1 MLQPP
6 YAIVNELIRQ
16 LEMERCA
23 MTDKVII
30 VEGKTDKEQL
40 MRVLDEQVEII
51 CTYGTISFDRLEE
64 LSEELEEKDVYVLV
78 DADDAGE
85 KLRRQLTQEIPHAE
99 HLYITMLH
107 REVAETPLNYLNR
120 ILRAAKFK
128 VVTVQ

>member
-1 MLQPP
+1 LLPTTIC
-6 YAIVNELIRQ
+6 YSNALIRQ

-23 MTDKVII
+23 MNDKVII
-30 VEGKTDKEQL
+30 VEGKTDKQQL
-40 MRVLDEQVEII
+40 MRVLDEPVHII
-51 CTYGTISFDRLEE
+51 CTYGTISFERLEE
-64 LSEELEEKDVYVLV
+64 LSEELEEKDVFVLV

-107 REVAETPLNYLNR
+107 REVAETPLNYLTR

-128 VVTVQ
+128 VLTV